1 MFSTDVANGLIST
14 HGAQGSSP
22 VSFSATATYQR
33 DTAVAPQDVDDGFT
47 LAMALNLD
55 ALGLVEIDSI
65 IPTYGNAPLPE
76 EMAVALFLT
85 RVMKQRPDIA
95 VIPGAMAQAS
105 QTLHG
110 TSQWFSG
117 ANVTD

>member
-1 MFSTDVANGLIST
+1 M
-14 HGAQGSSP
+14 
-22 VSFSATATYQR
+22 ATNQATIHHF
-33 DTAVAPQDVDDGFT
+33 DGFT

-117 ANVTD
+117 ANVQIEGSLIN